1 MAEKKIKILLVDDD
15 VETREMY
22 AEVLAKAGY
31 EIVQANDGVE
41 GLDITTKEMPDL
53 IFTGIV
59 MPRMDGFTMMETLKK
74 TVMTASIPVVI
85 SSHMGREE
93 DQQRANVLGAKDFI
107 MRNVTPPKEVVERIN
122 ALFVRSGMQYT
133 IDFNPYSM
141 DAQKLARDLSFN
153 TDFQCLE
160 CNEKTALSLKLVDTK
175 NRIFEA
181 EFICPRCGWV
191 AK

>member
-1 MAEKKIKILLVDDD
+1 MGEKKIKILVIDDD
-15 VETREMY
+15 APTREMY

-31 EIVQANDGVE
+31 EILQAEDGVQ
-41 GLDITTKEMPDL
+41 GLDIATKEMPDL

-59 MPRMDGFTMMETLKK
+59 MPRMDGFTLMETLKK
-74 TVMTASIPVVI
+74 TVMTATIPVII

-107 MRNVTPPKEVVERIN
+107 MRDVTPPREVVERIN
-122 ALFVRSGMQYT
+122 ALFVRSGGEYKL
-133 IDFNPYSM
+133 DFNAYAM
-141 DAQKLARDLSFN
+141 DAQRLARDLNLN

-160 CNEKTALSLKLVDTK
+160 CNEKTALNLKLTDSK
-175 NRIFEA
+175 NVTFEA
-181 EFICPRCGWV
+181 KFICPKCGWV